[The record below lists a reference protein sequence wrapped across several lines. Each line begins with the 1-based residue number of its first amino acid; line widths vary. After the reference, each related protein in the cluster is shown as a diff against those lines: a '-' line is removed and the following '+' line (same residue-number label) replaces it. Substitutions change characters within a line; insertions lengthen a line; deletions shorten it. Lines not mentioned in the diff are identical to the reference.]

1 MLNGGGA
8 ELSCGNGVQ
17 DDAYSSR
24 GEEAAARKAQ
34 KGYNR
39 VWPQL
44 FGFLDQ
50 CNEESLAQFA
60 GRPLG
65 EAFPC

>member
-24 GEEAAARKAQ
+24 GDEAAARKAQ

-44 FGFLDQ
+44 LGFLDQ
-50 CNEESLAQFA
+50 CNEPAA
-60 GRPLG
+60 G
-65 EAFPC
+65 